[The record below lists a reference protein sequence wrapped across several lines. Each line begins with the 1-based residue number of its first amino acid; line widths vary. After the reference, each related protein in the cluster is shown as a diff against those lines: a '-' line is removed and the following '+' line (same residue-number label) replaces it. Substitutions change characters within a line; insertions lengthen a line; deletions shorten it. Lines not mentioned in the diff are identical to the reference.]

1 MTAITQFARA
11 EAGTTLWP
19 CQSPLQVLRVLLIVV
34 PLTDIMEQLIEE
46 LNREIDSKGQLFVNQ
61 SMEALGDI
69 TSFVDAVCVLS
80 IHLNP
85 DF

>member
-1 MTAITQFARA
+1 
-11 EAGTTLWP
+11 
-19 CQSPLQVLRVLLIVV
+19 
-34 PLTDIMEQLIEE
+34 MEQLIEE